1 MMMARLKGKAWR
13 IGARHAFPALARLGA
28 KSVGLRGPELGAKGA
43 LDHIPMRSATL
54 GAFRGRMSWQWR
66 ELILRRASQAD
77 YMNRLIRRWR
87 RGGGDRLEMV
97 P

>member
-66 ELILRRASQAD
+66 ELILRRASQAGWQCR
-77 YMNRLIRRWR
+77 MCRLPRRMT
-87 RGGGDRLEMV
+87 GSQ
-97 P
+97 PP